1 MNEDTTITV
10 VEHDFVDLM
19 MFEGLPAPGGEPCPA
34 APWSM
39 YAAREDVNVTVA
51 GNNADRTRSEV
62 SRSVSGFLV
71 FGVVDDIDM

>member
-1 MNEDTTITV
+1 M
-10 VEHDFVDLM
+10 DLM

-51 GNNADRTRSEV
+51 GNNAGGHGARSEV
-62 SRSVSGFLV
+62 SISVSGL
-71 FGVVDDIDM
+71 FGLWVWLMISICDTQSSNA